1 MTWKNPTFLLR
12 LLLALI
18 GVVIIFL
25 GFNVGFGGIRTL
37 GWQGPTDYVEIINS
51 SAFRTQDSHFRF
63 LGGVWL
69 GIGIVFFAGAF
80 SLRRLRMVLM
90 VLCGVI
96 FIGGI
101 ARLSSLDVRTL
112 LSLSVLPSLLAEL
125 ILFPAI
131 GYWIAKYVS
140 KQN

>member
-1 MTWKNPTFLLR
+1 MTWKNPILLLR
-12 LLLALI
+12 LLLAVAGI
-18 GVVIIFL
+18 VIIFM

-37 GWQGPTDYVEIINS
+37 GWQGPTDFMEIVDS

-69 GIGIVFFAGAF
+69 GIGIVFLAGAF
-80 SLRRLRMVLM
+80 TLHRLRTVLI
-90 VLCGVI
+90 VLSGIV

-101 ARLSSLDVRTL
+101 ARMSSLDLKTL

-125 ILFPAI
+125 VLFPLM
-131 GYWIAKYVS
+131 GYWIAKYA
-140 KQN
+140 KK